1 MKTPIMNYPEFNAR
15 VLCILKNNGNFPL
28 CKSFFSWLV
37 RSTLSLDL
45 KLKMLKKIPTTN
57 EELELLIEILQ
68 LHYNSE
74 LYESRDYEWACLIG
88 NTKPSESVQITLN
101 KPFKMIA

>member
-1 MKTPIMNYPEFNAR
+1 MNTPIMNYPEFNAR
-15 VLCILKNNGNFPL
+15 VLCILKNNGNILL

-45 KLKMLKKIPTTN
+45 KLKMLLTIPSTDR
-57 EELELLIEILQ
+57 ELELLIEILQ
-68 LHYNSE
+68 SHYNSK
-74 LYESRDYEWACLIG
+74 LYESRDFEWECLIE
-88 NTKPSESVQITLN
+88 NTKPSESIHITLH